1 MIAVKKYD
9 ERGFTLIEMAIVL
22 VVIGL
27 VLGAVVKGKDVIN
40 SAKQKKFYTR
50 YLKQWELS
58 VASYYD
64 RTGNLLADGTV
75 NGGSE
80 TSKNGRFDGISSAD
94 GFARVNNALKAVG
107 LGQVASNVGNNWQY
121 SYAGKYSGSQKIRM
135 SLTNRTING
144 RSRNVISLS
153 NMPTDLAVAVDTMV
167 DGEANPLTG
176 NWRIQPAGD
185 NTAWPDAST
194 TIVVH
199 ADYTINLP

>member
-80 TSKNGRFDGISSAD
+80 TSKNGRFDVSDQSHNQ
-94 GFARVNNALKAVG
+94 R
-107 LGQVASNVGNNWQY
+107 QVKECY
-121 SYAGKYSGSQKIRM
+121 
-135 SLTNRTING
+135 
-144 RSRNVISLS
+144 
-153 NMPTDLAVAVDTMV
+153 
-167 DGEANPLTG
+167 
-176 NWRIQPAGD
+176 
-185 NTAWPDAST
+185 
-194 TIVVH
+194 
-199 ADYTINLP
+199 LPV